1 MNLEVGGDFL
11 SLQTQTR
18 GGGGAYMTSY
28 LSDVVRFTTF
38 LTLHP
43 KPIDILAALTR
54 DFLHSYGVLSV
65 QLFSLLNNNLLELR
79 AEVGNPVKFT
89 AARLSQPKL
98 EELEALMSTENICRD
113 VALSGCLSDP
123 KSTLTVTPF
132 STGTS
137 LNGFFIV
144 EWPEN
149 QEINKE
155 AKEVVSLYSALSS
168 LYFTHSKFFAL
179 PQDSFDQSVA
189 ADTNVSPRQIQILQ
203 GMVDGKTNHEL
214 ATDLGFSV
222 STIRHETMAI
232 FRALGVSDRK
242 EAAIAAQKMELIK

>member
-1 MNLEVGGDFL
+1 MP
-11 SLQTQTR
+11 
-18 GGGGAYMTSY
+18 AYF
-28 LSDVVRFTTF
+28 SDVVRFTTF

-43 KPIDILAALTR
+43 KPIDVLAALTR
-54 DFLHSYGVLSV
+54 DFLHNFGVQSV

-79 AEVGNPVKFT
+79 AQVGNPNKFV
-89 AARLSQPKL
+89 AAQLSQRKL
-98 EELEALMSTENICRD
+98 EELEALISTENICRD
-113 VALSGCLSDP
+113 IALSGCICDP

-132 STGTS
+132 TIGTS
-137 LNGFFIV
+137 LNGFFLF

-149 QEINKE
+149 NQISKE
-155 AKEVVSLYSALSS
+155 AMEAVSLYSALSS

-179 PQDSFDQSVA
+179 PQDAFDKDLVNA
-189 ADTNVSPRQIQILQ
+189 HKISPRQIQILQ
-203 GMVDGKTNHEL
+203 GMVEGKTNHEL

>member
-1 MNLEVGGDFL
+1 MP
-11 SLQTQTR
+11 
-18 GGGGAYMTSY
+18 SY

-43 KPIDILAALTR
+43 KPIDVLGALGR
-54 DFLHSYGVLSV
+54 DYLHGYGVTSV
-65 QLFSLLNNNLLELR
+65 QLFSLLNNNLLELH
-79 AEVGNPVKFT
+79 AEIGTPNKFT
-89 AARLSQPKL
+89 AAQLSQRKL
-98 EELEALMSTENICRD
+98 EELESLIATENICRD
-113 VALSGCLSDP
+113 IALTGCICDP

-132 STGTS
+132 SSGTS
-137 LNGFFIV
+137 LFGFFLV

-149 QEINKE
+149 RQITKE
-155 AKEVVSLYSALSS
+155 AKEAVTLYSALSS

-179 PQDSFDQSVA
+179 EQEKFNQGSASAPSMSD
-189 ADTNVSPRQIQILQ
+189 RQIQILQ
-203 GMVDGKTNHEL
+203 GMIEGKTNHEL

-242 EAAIAAQKMELIK
+242 EAAKAAQQMELI

>member
-1 MNLEVGGDFL
+1 MP
-11 SLQTQTR
+11 
-18 GGGGAYMTSY
+18 SY

-43 KPIDILAALTR
+43 KPVDVLAALDR
-54 DFLHSYGVLSV
+54 DFLHGFGVTSV
-65 QLFSLLNNNLLELR
+65 QLFSLLNNNLLELH
-79 AEVGNPVKFT
+79 AEIGTPNKFT
-89 AARLSQPKL
+89 VAQLSQRRL
-98 EELEALMSTENICRD
+98 GELETLISTENICKEI
-113 VALSGCLSDP
+113 ALTGCICDP

-132 STGTS
+132 SKGTS
-137 LNGFFIV
+137 LAGFFLV

-149 QEINKE
+149 GEITKE
-155 AKEVVSLYSALSS
+155 AMEAVTLYSALSS

-179 PQDSFDQSVA
+179 PEENFDQLISGGPSL
-189 ADTNVSPRQIQILQ
+189 SPRQIQILQ

-242 EAAIAAQKMELIK
+242 EAAKAAQLMESINGVN

>member
-1 MNLEVGGDFL
+1 MP
-11 SLQTQTR
+11 
-18 GGGGAYMTSY
+18 SY
-28 LSDVVRFTTF
+28 LSDVVRFTSF

-43 KPIDILAALTR
+43 KPIDVLAALGR
-54 DFLHSYGVLSV
+54 DYLHGYGVTSV
-65 QLFSLLNNNLLELR
+65 QLFSLLNNNLLELH
-79 AEVGNPVKFT
+79 AEIGTPNKFT
-89 AARLSQPKL
+89 AAQLSQRKL
-98 EELEALMSTENICRD
+98 EELESLIATENICRD
-113 VALSGCLSDP
+113 IALTGCICDP

-137 LNGFFIV
+137 LSGFFLV

-149 QEINKE
+149 KQISKE
-155 AKEVVSLYSALSS
+155 AKEAVTLYSALSS
-168 LYFTHSKFFAL
+168 LYFAHSKFFA
-179 PQDSFDQSVA
+179 FDRENLDQGSGQA
-189 ADTNVSPRQIQILQ
+189 QKMSDRQIQILQ

-242 EAAIAAQKMELIK
+242 EAAKAAQQMEHIK